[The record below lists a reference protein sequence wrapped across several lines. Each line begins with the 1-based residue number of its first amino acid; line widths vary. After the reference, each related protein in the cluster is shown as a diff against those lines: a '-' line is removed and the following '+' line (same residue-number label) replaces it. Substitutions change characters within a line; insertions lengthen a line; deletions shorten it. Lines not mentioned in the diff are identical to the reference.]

1 MAEYKGRG
9 IHDESLYKS
18 FKDGGRYE
26 NLMNL
31 VREDEELDFE
41 IRNNYVNIYYEGC
54 NIAKISSAIGSVQF
68 DKFYF
73 LLRKDIKGNKPSK
86 KEVQE
91 NCNKGEVHYD
101 LYMDLIEKQKSLTDL
116 FKDKK
121 YSKYIDEA
129 KCQVKEWFDSWEL
142 NKEEKSTQQKIVR
155 ANNESTTLCVI
166 DNEYQIST
174 DAPFKFVADDSCEYE
189 HKSPR
194 FDLIAVDKN
203 GQIYV
208 IELKKGLS
216 ACCGKA
222 GLRSHAESFRCTIER
237 DSKYFVEEMK
247 SILEQK
253 KELGLIDDSIKIND
267 NKPKF
272 VFAYETKDGEPIEA
286 FYKKCVEEG
295 VGNFNIYICEDSVL
309 KPYNK

>member
-91 NCNKGEVHYD
+91 NSNKGEVT
-101 LYMDLIEKQKSLTDL
+101 MTCIW
-116 FKDKK
+116 
-121 YSKYIDEA
+121 I
-129 KCQVKEWFDSWEL
+129 
-142 NKEEKSTQQKIVR
+142 
-155 ANNESTTLCVI
+155 
-166 DNEYQIST
+166 
-174 DAPFKFVADDSCEYE
+174 
-189 HKSPR
+189 
-194 FDLIAVDKN
+194 
-203 GQIYV
+203 
-208 IELKKGLS
+208 
-216 ACCGKA
+216 
-222 GLRSHAESFRCTIER
+222 
-237 DSKYFVEEMK
+237 
-247 SILEQK
+247 
-253 KELGLIDDSIKIND
+253 
-267 NKPKF
+267 
-272 VFAYETKDGEPIEA
+272 
-286 FYKKCVEEG
+286 
-295 VGNFNIYICEDSVL
+295 
-309 KPYNK
+309 